1 MVQFGGS
8 KFARCSVPFAF
19 RGRYFIVE
27 GEGDETTVSVVV
39 SQGGSPVFEVLRNE
53 PGGSSAASVSRSTA
67 GVVTVTDAVSGEFL
81 YRVRP
86 GSKASVVFGTAQEPG
101 LEARVDDKR
110 IVIRGRQGEEV
121 VDIIKVADC
130 TFDGV
135 GAGVLVDH
143 DGTISMGA
151 PVPPELLGLFF

>member
-19 RGRYFIVE
+19 RGRYFIIE
-27 GEGDETTVSVVV
+27 GEGDQTTVSVVV
-39 SQGGSPVFEVLRNE
+39 SEGGSPVFEVLRNE
-53 PGGSSAASVSRSTA
+53 PGGSSAASVSHSGD

-81 YRVRP
+81 YKVRP
-86 GSKASVVFGTAQEPG
+86 GSQATVVFGTAQGPE
-101 LEARVDDKR
+101 LEARVDDER
-110 IVIRGRQGEEV
+110 IVIRGKQGEEV
-121 VDIIKVADC
+121 VDIIKATNC
-130 TFDGV
+130 RFDGV

>member
-1 MVQFGGS
+1 MVEFGDS

-19 RGRYFIVE
+19 LGRYFIVE
-27 GEGDETTVSVVV
+27 GEGDQTTVSVVL
-39 SQGGSPVFEVLRNE
+39 SEGGSPVFEVLRNE
-53 PGGSSAASVSRSTA
+53 PGGSSVASVSRNGA

-86 GSKASVVFGTAQEPG
+86 GSQAAVVFGTVQGPE
-101 LEARVDDKR
+101 LEARVDDER
-110 IVIRGRQGEEV
+110 IVIRGRLGEEV
-121 VDIIKVADC
+121 VDMVKVTNC

-143 DGTISMGA
+143 DGKISTGA
-151 PVPPELLGLFF
+151 LVPPELLGLFF

>member
-8 KFARCSVPFAF
+8 EFARCSVPFAF
-19 RGRYFIVE
+19 QGRYFIIE
-27 GEGDETTVSVVV
+27 GEGDQTAVSVVLIE
-39 SQGGSPVFEVLRNE
+39 GGSPVFEVLRNE
-53 PGGSSAASVSRSTA
+53 PGGSSKTSVSRSGA

-81 YRVRP
+81 YKVRP
-86 GSKASVVFGTAQEPG
+86 GSQASVVFGTVRGPE

-110 IVIRGRQGEEV
+110 IVIRGRRGEEV
-121 VDIIKVADC
+121 VDIIKVTNC

-143 DGTISMGA
+143 DGKISMGA